1 MPNGIDSIRSFYQ
14 SGGRLRR
21 EAVLAGFALLFGL
34 LIMPLLI
41 WLTGRVS
48 LGSYAHGGV
57 FAILKDFAGG
67 LAAGEL
73 AFWIVLLGPY
83 GLLLIIR
90 TTRALAR

>member
-21 EAVLAGFALLFGL
+21 ETVVAGLALLVGL

-41 WLTGRVS
+41 WVAGRLS
-48 LGSYAHGGV
+48 LGSYANGSV
-57 FAILKDFAGG
+57 FALLKDFTGG

-73 AFWIVLLGPY
+73 AYWIVLFGPY
-83 GLLLIIR
+83 ALLLIVR

>member
-21 EAVLAGFALLFGL
+21 EAVVAGLALLVGL

-41 WLTGRVS
+41 WVAGRLS
-48 LGSYAHGGV
+48 LGSYANGSV
-57 FAILKDFAGG
+57 FALLKDFAGG

-73 AFWIVLLGPY
+73 AYWIVLFGPY
-83 GLLLIIR
+83 ALLLIIR
-90 TTRALAR
+90 TSRALAR